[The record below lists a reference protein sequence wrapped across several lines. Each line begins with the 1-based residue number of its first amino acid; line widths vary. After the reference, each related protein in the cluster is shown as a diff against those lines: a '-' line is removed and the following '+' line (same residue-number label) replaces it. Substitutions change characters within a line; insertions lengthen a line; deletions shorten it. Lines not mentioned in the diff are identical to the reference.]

1 MDLFFEAISLYR
13 RRIYDQ
19 CIEKCNTLL
28 QKNALQQGPW
38 ELKMRA
44 MTQRVYI
51 DDIEAND
58 GVIGTFSRIS
68 YEFNAFGS
76 CEFCVYNGNVY
87 RYITRIGIENDQQK
101 KMGLEFRLR
110 FFFCIYC
117 PAGKVHP
124 TQVDNDE

>member
-13 RRIYDQ
+13 RRKYDQ

-58 GVIGTFSRIS
+58 GVIGTFSHT
-68 YEFNAFGS
+68 
-76 CEFCVYNGNVY
+76 
-87 RYITRIGIENDQQK
+87 YII
-101 KMGLEFRLR
+101 
-110 FFFCIYC
+110 
-117 PAGKVHP
+117 
-124 TQVDNDE
+124 